1 MRSRLAVLVALLLVV
16 GACGGGSGS
25 STTAATG
32 ATTTTTVAATTTTN
46 PGFEVTSEDGDLIVE
61 VPAEA
66 MATDPGITIGVLA
79 PEDFPPE
86 LAAAADDP
94 NARIYDLGPEGLEF
108 AAPVT
113 VTRRID
119 AARFEGLTADMVPL
133 VAMITHNTD
142 GTYEAYDDL
151 RVTRRGD
158 DIFVSGTTT
167 HFSPAIA
174 VNLGQYVESYLD
186 DPHLGYATEKG
197 TGLQIGY
204 RFYGSDLTALEP
216 PAMLEPVGYTRSSD
230 LEFGA
235 SGSMLDVRCLDIG
248 DAMPR
253 LGVRVTLE
261 AGAPESQVR
270 LRTLPTL
277 IPALER
283 IEIMAKNISEFYCL
297 DPATSIIL
305 ALTVF
310 AVSIFTDHPGGDT
323 YIPNEEFYGGFSG
336 ALLRFSYAERLEGAW
351 AGLICDN
358 DNDGQ
363 LDPTDTWYAPWSLE
377 RNGDALEY
385 VAPLYGYGNYFVY
398 VIDGMQYSAPPEGQ
412 DWSVGEAVSLFRDKY
427 TGAGRFEAS
436 IGLVATD
443 QGLLQYQVGPAEGET
458 TVGDAYLEQALVR
471 TMLQF

>member
-16 GACGGGSGS
+16 GACGGASGS
-25 STTAATG
+25 STTGTTAATTTTV
-32 ATTTTTVAATTTTN
+32 ATTTTTE
-46 PGFEVTSEDGDLIVE
+46 PGFEVTSEDGDLTVE
-61 VPAEA
+61 VPFEA

-79 PEDFPPE
+79 PEDYPPE
-86 LAAAADDP
+86 LAGAADDP
-94 NARIYDLGPEGLEF
+94 DARIYDLGPEGLEF

-119 AARFEGLTADMVPL
+119 AARFEGLTAEMVPL
-133 VAMITHNTD
+133 VAMVTVDAD
-142 GTYEAYDDL
+142 GTYQPYDDL

-158 DIFVSGTTT
+158 DVFVSGTTT

-186 DPHLGYATEKG
+186 DSHLGYATEKG

-204 RFYGSDLTALEP
+204 RYYASDLTALDA
-216 PAMLEPVGYTRSSD
+216 PAAAEPVGYTRSSA

-253 LGVRVTLE
+253 LGVRLTLE
-261 AGAPESQVR
+261 ADAPETQAR
-270 LRTLPTL
+270 LRVLPQL
-277 IPALER
+277 NPALER
-283 IEIMAKNISEFYCL
+283 IEIMAKNISDFYCL
-297 DPATSIIL
+297 DPETSIVI

-310 AVSIFTDHPGGDT
+310 ALSIFTDHPGGIVH
-323 YIPNEEFYGGFSG
+323 IPNEEFYGGFSG
-336 ALLRFSYAERLEGAW
+336 AKLSFSYSDRLQGAW

-363 LDPTDTWYAPWSLE
+363 LDPTDTWYAPWGLE

-398 VIDGMQYSAPPEGQ
+398 VIDGMQYSGMPEGRE
-412 DWSVGEAVSLFRDKY
+412 WSVGTAIPAFQDKY
-427 TGAGRFEAS
+427 TGSGRFEAS

-443 QGLLQYQVGPAEGET
+443 LGLFQYQVGPDEGET
-458 TVGDAYLEQALVR
+458 RVDNAYLEQAVVR
-471 TMLQF
+471 TIFQF